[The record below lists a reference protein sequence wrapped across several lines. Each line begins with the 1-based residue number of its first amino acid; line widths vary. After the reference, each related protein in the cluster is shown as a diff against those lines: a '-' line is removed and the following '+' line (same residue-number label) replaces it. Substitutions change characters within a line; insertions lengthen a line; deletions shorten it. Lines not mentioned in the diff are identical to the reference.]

1 MSPLCV
7 WQIKP
12 APETGSAADSV
23 ADLPHCDPSESSCQS
38 HSSSVSKQQ
47 EGRPGSAQTQIS
59 TAATSCTLDDIDTDS
74 SIPSVSEQNYSKGCQ
89 SHRPAYTAG
98 DTYSIVGSLNPHSR
112 GTVVNGTSGPGLYA
126 AGVPLLNMCTLQRK
140 DPTSLSLPAG
150 ALGDGGGG
158 WAESIRTDSAKLQS
172 LRMKD
177 LLNIRLDQV
186 TFDLSQPPYD
196 SLQTYEF
203 EGRDSRAES
212 LSSLES
218 DGEKDGPV
226 VGGMEEL
233 NQKFQRLVEIINERE
248 KEKEKEKGG
257 GEGGEGGGGG
267 GEALAKITAQ
277 REDKAK
283 EQQKW
288 DF

>member
-1 MSPLCV
+1 M
-7 WQIKP
+7 
-12 APETGSAADSV
+12 SAADSV
-23 ADLPHCDPSESSCQS
+23 ADLPHCDPNESSCQS
-38 HSSSVSKQQ
+38 RSSSVSKQQ

-59 TAATSCTLDDIDTDS
+59 TAATSCTLDDADTDS
-74 SIPSVSEQNYSKGCQ
+74 SIPSVSEQHYSKGCQ
-89 SHRPAYTAG
+89 GNRPVYAAG
-98 DTYSIVGSLNPHSR
+98 DTYSIVGSLNPHGR
-112 GTVVNGTSGPGLYA
+112 GALANGAGLYA
-126 AGVPLLNMCTLQRK
+126 AGAPLLNVCTLQRK
-140 DPTSLSLPAG
+140 DAASLP
-150 ALGDGGGG
+150 LPPGDGGGG
-158 WAESIRTDSAKLQS
+158 WAEPTRTDPAHLQS

-177 LLNIRLDQV
+177 LLDIRLDQV

-218 DGEKDGPV
+218 DGEKDDGRV

-248 KEKEKEKGG
+248 KEKGG
-257 GEGGEGGGGG
+257 GGAGGGGG
-267 GEALAKITAQ
+267 GVGAGGGGGGGGGSGGEALGKTTAQ
-277 REDKAK
+277 PEDKAK